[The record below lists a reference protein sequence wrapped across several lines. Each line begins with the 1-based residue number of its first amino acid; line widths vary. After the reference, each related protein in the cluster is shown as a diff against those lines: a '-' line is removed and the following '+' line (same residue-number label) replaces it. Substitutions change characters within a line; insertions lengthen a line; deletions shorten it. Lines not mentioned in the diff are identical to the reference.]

1 MDAVGFLDTGTTPT
15 TTPAGAILPPFSGSD
30 TVCAKCRYL
39 EAFTRYRPAL
49 SDRTR
54 EEFNGAT
61 RRGPLPER
69 LERTCARCD
78 YAWDEALPVDDQADG
93 GLSVDDLVHALDNS
107 TPYPV
112 ELDRSLL
119 RHMAARLLEM
129 AVVLPVRDHAVWQP
143 EEPPPPTVAPQD
155 PDTLATPEA

>member
-1 MDAVGFLDTGTTPT
+1 MTNTDTTSA
-15 TTPAGAILPPFSGSD
+15 PAGTVLPPFTGTD
-30 TVCAKCRYL
+30 RVCAKCRYL
-39 EAFTRYRPAL
+39 EAFTRYRPPL

-54 EEFNGAT
+54 EEFNGSM

-78 YAWDEALPVDDQADG
+78 FAWDEALPVDDHADG
-93 GLSVDDLVHALDNS
+93 GLSVDHLVHALDNS

-112 ELDRSLL
+112 ELDPALL
-119 RHMAARLLEM
+119 AHMATKLLEM
-129 AVVLPVRDHAVWQP
+129 VVALPVRDHPVWQP
-143 EEPPPPTVAPQD
+143 EEEPPPAVAPQD